1 MPWVVTIVCFSVEN
15 HELKKLITW
24 SSWLHCRYMYIENLS
39 KPKSGKQLKHMIFR
53 IKQQRVLGKTQNKD
67 NTIPSG
73 WETN

>member
-1 MPWVVTIVCFSVEN
+1 
-15 HELKKLITW
+15 
-24 SSWLHCRYMYIENLS
+24 MYIENLS